1 MSIGK
6 LHKNLH
12 KTLCIMTTTNFPKTI
27 DRLTFIVYNID
38 KIKEREIHTML
49 VNVHYGYHYDTDKE
63 CWVIR
68 PKTLRSAIFAI
79 YREYEEYS
87 RKLKA
92 KRNYK
97 PETIKRYTDVLDKQ
111 EELMSIALY
120 LIERDC
126 PEVLNDVHVA
136 TRLKSFNETKAL
148 LDTTVF
154 ANR

>member
-1 MSIGK
+1 
-6 LHKNLH
+6 
-12 KTLCIMTTTNFPKTI
+12 
-27 DRLTFIVYNID
+27 
-38 KIKEREIHTML
+38 ML
-49 VNVHYGYHYDTDKE
+49 VNVHHGYHYDTDKE

-97 PETIKRYTDVLDKQ
+97 PETVKRYTDVLDKQ